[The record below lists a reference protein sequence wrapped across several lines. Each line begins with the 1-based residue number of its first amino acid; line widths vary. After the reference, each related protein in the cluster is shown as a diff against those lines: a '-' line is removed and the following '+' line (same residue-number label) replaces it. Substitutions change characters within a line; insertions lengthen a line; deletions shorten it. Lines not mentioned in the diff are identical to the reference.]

1 LDGSFEQETV
11 IKKIAIFLLFFL
23 PAISM
28 AKDRFKQIAQFD
40 IPDAKQ
46 GIAVD
51 RDYFYAIDD
60 RAIAKYRKQDGKLV
74 NRWEDR
80 AGGHFIHLN
89 SAVVV
94 DGKLY
99 AAHSDWP
106 YLPPTSS
113 VEIWN
118 AKTMAHIQSHPFD
131 RPALGY
137 LTWLDFHDGYWW
149 GTFAHYGRIGG
160 GDAYGGGTI
169 NTNLSKFDKDW
180 NIIGSW
186 AFPADLLKAFGT
198 MSNSGG
204 SWGPDG
210 FLYLTGHDLAAV
222 YQVKIPESGSTLE
235 LVETIPLPIRGQG
248 IAWDRHQSNILYG
261 IIRATA
267 IETKRGLSN
276 KIEVFRS
283 VIPLK
288 PDK

>member
-1 LDGSFEQETV
+1 MLTV
-11 IKKIAIFLLFFL
+11 LKKIAISILFFL

-28 AKDRFKQIAQFD
+28 AKVRFKQIAQFD
-40 IPDAKQ
+40 VPDAKQ

-51 RDYFYAIDD
+51 RDYFYAVDD

-80 AGGHFIHLN
+80 AGRHFIHLN

-94 DGKLY
+94 NGRLY
-99 AAHSDWP
+99 AAHSNWP
-106 YLPPTSS
+106 HSPPTSS
-113 VEIWN
+113 VEIWD
-118 AKTMAHIQSHPFD
+118 AKTMAHIQSYTFD
-131 RPALGY
+131 CPALGY

-149 GTFAHYGRIGG
+149 GAFAHYGRIGG
-160 GDAYGGGTI
+160 GGDAYDGGTI

-180 NIIGSW
+180 NIINTW
-186 AFPADLLKAFGT
+186 TFPAQLLKAFST

-235 LVETIPLPIRGQG
+235 LVETIPLHIRGQG
-248 IAWDRHQSNILYG
+248 IAWDRHQGNVLFG

-267 IETKRGLSN
+267 AETKRGLSN
-276 KIEVFRS
+276 KIEAFCAVL
-283 VIPLK
+283 PLK

>member
-1 LDGSFEQETV
+1 V
-11 IKKIAIFLLFFL
+11 IKKIAISILFFL
-23 PAISM
+23 PALSM
-28 AKDRFKQIAQFD
+28 AKVRFKQIAQFD
-40 IPDAKQ
+40 VPDAKQ

-51 RDYFYAIDD
+51 RDYFYAVDD

-80 AGGHFIHLN
+80 AGRHFIHLN

-106 YLPPTSS
+106 RLPPTSS

-118 AKTMAHIQSHPFD
+118 AKTMAHIQTHTFGLSS
-131 RPALGY
+131 LGY
-137 LTWLDFHDGYWW
+137 LTWLDFHNGYWW
-149 GTFAHYGRIGG
+149 GAFAHYGRIGRGSG
-160 GDAYGGGTI
+160 GDAYDGGTI
-169 NTNLSKFDKDW
+169 KTSLSKFDKDW

-186 AFPADLLKAFGT
+186 AFPAKLLKAFGT

-222 YQVKIPESGSTLE
+222 YKVKIPEFGSTLN
-235 LVETIPLPIRGQG
+235 LVETIPLHIRGQG
-248 IAWDRHQSNILYG
+248 IAWDRHQDNVFYG

-267 IETKRGLSN
+267 AETKRGLSN
-276 KIEVFRS
+276 KTEIFS
-283 VIPLK
+283 AVIPLN